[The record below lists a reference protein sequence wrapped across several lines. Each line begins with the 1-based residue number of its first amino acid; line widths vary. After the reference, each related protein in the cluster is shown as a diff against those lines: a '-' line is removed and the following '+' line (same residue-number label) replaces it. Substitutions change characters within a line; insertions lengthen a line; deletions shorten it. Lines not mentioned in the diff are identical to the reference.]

1 MRIVIGRGN
10 RRQVYDLPNGSVFE
24 RGMKDEPEKVREVVD
39 NVCRLVGVL
48 PRRARA

>member
-10 RRQVYDLPNGSVFE
+10 SRKVYDLPAGQVFN
-24 RGMKDEPEKVREVVD
+24 RAARDEPDAYRELRD

-48 PRRARA
+48 PNWS